1 MNPRIAVALA
11 TVAALLAAAA
21 CGQNSTPPASSGS
34 ASSTTSPTAS
44 VTSGSSPHW
53 ISPAPT
59 GALAS
64 PTHGYIPSLT
74 STPGTLEGQKVSIPT
89 LSGGDP
95 AVTKRFNESMKASRA
110 GMPLASEEIS
120 VNDGELPGGYRSGV
134 TRIGAGAVAGR
145 IVLLWYG
152 KGAAHPNRS
161 LGTVVIATTTATP
174 ITVDDLYRD
183 RSAAL
188 DRLRS
193 LLPELDA
200 TKRVDPADVTGT
212 DFADTWLP
220 TSAGLEVYVPVAHAA
235 GDYVP
240 VMVPWARIA
249 AQLRP
254 GMLERL
260 RAD

>member
-1 MNPRIAVALA
+1 
-11 TVAALLAAAA
+11 
-21 CGQNSTPPASSGS
+21 
-34 ASSTTSPTAS
+34 
-44 VTSGSSPHW
+44 
-53 ISPAPT
+53 
-59 GALAS
+59 
-64 PTHGYIPSLT
+64 
-74 STPGTLEGQKVSIPT
+74 
-89 LSGGDP
+89 
-95 AVTKRFNESMKASRA
+95 MKASRA
-110 GMPLASEEIS
+110 GMALASEETS
-120 VNDGELPGGYRSGV
+120 VSDCELPGGYRSGV

-183 RSAAL
+183 RAAAL

-193 LLPELDA
+193 LLPELDT
-200 TKRVDPADVTGT
+200 TKRVDTVMGT
-212 DFADTWLP
+212 HFADAWLP

-240 VMVPWARIA
+240 VVVPWARIA
-249 AQLRP
+249 DQLRP
-254 GMLERL
+254 GMLQQL

>member
-1 MNPRIAVALA
+1 
-11 TVAALLAAAA
+11 
-21 CGQNSTPPASSGS
+21 
-34 ASSTTSPTAS
+34 
-44 VTSGSSPHW
+44 
-53 ISPAPT
+53 
-59 GALAS
+59 
-64 PTHGYIPSLT
+64 
-74 STPGTLEGQKVSIPT
+74 
-89 LSGGDP
+89 
-95 AVTKRFNESMKASRA
+95 
-110 GMPLASEEIS
+110 MPLASEETS
-120 VNDGELPGGYRSGV
+120 VSDGELPGGYRSGV

-188 DRLRS
+188 ERLRS
-193 LLPELDA
+193 LLPELEA